1 MFVDYG
7 KLIITTLFIK
17 ILNMLDEHIILITRS
32 INNNNILM
40 RDVLLIVSNDW
51 YVCIETV
58 CDLQLIL
65 EKIIWKEKQ
74 I

>member
-1 MFVDYG
+1 
-7 KLIITTLFIK
+7 
-17 ILNMLDEHIILITRS
+17 MLDEHIILITRS
-32 INNNNILM
+32 INNNNVLM